1 MPTTDSNKATMFYYI
16 KGTEPNY
23 DENLESLIPTIKEE
37 KENDQWG
44 HFYLQIDILYL
55 FGFIIFISFYYFFYT
70 FLLIY

>member
-37 KENDQWG
+37 NENDQWG